1 MNYRIAANSYIRP
14 GISLG
19 QEGQNNDRRKLEQK
33 LREQQD
39 KIDASRRYLE
49 SSLNNAKI
57 EEEKEKIES
66 ASKNIEDLTKQ
77 LNELT
82 VTRHEPSAKAFTKP
96 SEESEDYDS
105 FRFSEEGRP
114 SNSFGILD
122 INNLPENEKQVKELT
137 EQLGRLSLGGK
148 SKRTTKR
155 NRKNNKRKTIQKRK
169 HKKTNKKNKKAKK
182 QSKRKN

>member
-1 MNYRIAANSYIRP
+1 MHSRIAANSIIRP

-19 QEGQNNDRRKLEQK
+19 QEGQTNDRRKLEQK

-57 EEEKEKIES
+57 EEEKEKIQS
-66 ASKNIEDLTKQ
+66 TSKNIEDLTKQ

-114 SNSFGILD
+114 STSFGILD
-122 INNLPENEKQVKELT
+122 INNLPKNAEEVKKLT
-137 EQLGRLSLGGK
+137 EQFERLSLGGK

-155 NRKNNKRKTIQKRK
+155 HKKSNKRKTRR
-169 HKKTNKKNKKAKK
+169 HKKTNKKHKKAKK
-182 QSKRKN
+182 QTKRRK